1 MTLKVAA
8 VVSWD
13 LDTVIARVD
22 NLRSDEREFLASAA
36 AVRSAADQNLA
47 GSQGDTVSAAT
58 RGSSALARDI
68 TILARKAAGVVEA
81 LADFCLRAPGLRT
94 ELMAALDD
102 AAAAHCRVADDGTVQ
117 GPLLIGD
124 PSDPAVVSAHGE
136 NAKVASAI
144 ENRIQPLL
152 RELEELDLTAANALN
167 LMSMTE
173 SYVSYPY
180 DPDEVEVD
188 PRTVAAGATISS
200 STGATDLVAD
210 AMGASSAATRALPV
224 FGSALGL
231 VLGFATS
238 PDEESF
244 GETLAIEGGGTLAG
258 VGATAL
264 TTAAAGALAG
274 SVVPGPG
281 TVGGFVLGGL
291 AGIVAG
297 VGATTLLRDHVD
309 EQRADGKEGFRW

>member
-180 DPDEVEVD
+180 DPDPVGID
-188 PRTVAAGATISS
+188 LRTVAASGTISLS
-200 STGATDLVAD
+200 LDTLR
-210 AMGASSAATRALPV
+210 SAAEAMDAASQVTRGLPV
-224 FGSALGL
+224 LGTALGL
-231 VLGFATS
+231 ALGVATS
-238 PDEESF
+238 PEHESL
-244 GETLAIEGGGTLAG
+244 GETLAIEGAG
-258 VGATAL
+258 VATSAL
-264 TTAAAGALAG
+264 TGAAAG
-274 SVVPGPG
+274 SVVPGAG
-281 TVGGFVLGGL
+281 TAAGFIIGAFLGT
-291 AGIVAG
+291 
-297 VGATTLLRDHVD
+297 ATTIGLRHHIAV
-309 EQRADGKEGFRW
+309 ERADGKKGFEW